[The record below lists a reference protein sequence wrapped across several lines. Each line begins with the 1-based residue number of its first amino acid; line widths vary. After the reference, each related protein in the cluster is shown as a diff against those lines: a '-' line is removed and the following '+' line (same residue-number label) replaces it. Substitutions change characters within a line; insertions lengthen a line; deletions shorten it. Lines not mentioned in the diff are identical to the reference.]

1 MWVVRKRFRVLL
13 FAAIVAAVAVPVGFA
28 LSLESDTPRTYRPVR
43 SVAAVGTS
51 STVVASSVVV
61 APVATRAD
69 SSSRQLPDAAKLF
82 GVGTIL
88 FGLAAAVRR
97 AI

>member
-1 MWVVRKRFRVLL
+1 MRVVRKRFRVLL

-28 LSLESDTPRTYRPVR
+28 LSLESDTPRTYHPVRPV
-43 SVAAVGTS
+43 AVTTS
-51 STVVASSVVV
+51 STVVASTVVV
-61 APVATRAD
+61 APAVTRAD
-69 SSSRQLPDAAKLF
+69 SSPRQVPDAAKLF
-82 GVGTIL
+82 LVGTVL

>member
-1 MWVVRKRFRVLL
+1 MKMRVVRKRFRVLL

-28 LSLESDTPRTYRPVR
+28 LSLESDTARTYRPA
-43 SVAAVGTS
+43 AAVATS
-51 STVVASSVVV
+51 STVVASAVVV
-61 APVATRAD
+61 GTAGTPSASR
-69 SSSRQLPDAAKLF
+69 SRQVPDAAKLLF
-82 GVGTIL
+82 VGTVL